1 MGKRPEAKAKP
12 KKEGSGP
19 IKKHP
24 TSKRMNNYESGKQ
37 KNRFCPKCG
46 PGVMLA
52 DHKDRLYCGKCH
64 YMEKK

>member
-1 MGKRPEAKAKP
+1 MAGKNDKKASAKP
-12 KKEGSGP
+12 EGAP
-19 IKKHP
+19 VKRHL
-24 TSKRMNNYESGKQ
+24 TSKVHNNYEGGKA

>member
-1 MGKRPEAKAKP
+1 MAEKKKDDKK
-12 KKEGSGP
+12 KKEVAQ
-19 IKKHP
+19 IKKHV
-24 TSKRMNNYESGKQ
+24 TSCRRKNYSGGKI

-46 PGVMLA
+46 PGVALA